1 MEYPDPEFVGCTILD
16 GLNNFRYV
24 REPEFSYPGG
34 RDSDTPYL
42 WGPPL
47 FTANP
52 SIVIQIHTPDFFYF
66 DRTSIVEE
74 IFKFISD
81 DESDELFME
90 VDTFTYASGINFEE
104 TDHTVLQGNFKAFF
118 DEDQRELAFRW
129 SSIFSLVWNTNDDG
143 TMRFSV
149 ESMHIVILLPFPV
162 QQRQRSVRVT
172 LHINVG
178 IPEEN

>member
-1 MEYPDPEFVGCTILD
+1 MEYPDPEFVGDTILD
-16 GLNNFRYV
+16 GITHFPDV
-24 REPEFSYPGG
+24 SGPEFSYPG
-34 RDSDTPYL
+34 DQVSDTPYV

-74 IFKFISD
+74 IFKYISD
-81 DESDELFME
+81 DDTGELFMD